1 MTIVAAFF
9 VPLCLHWKG
18 RHALCRLILQCFAQ
32 MRQTVNLN
40 AELREWLT
48 MRLSE
53 VLGDDP
59 ENINYLVL
67 NIHEA
72 KDDIFRLVY
81 DYQVRRN
88 WPHVAERTADAL
100 GIDRKTVYRKS

>member
-1 MTIVAAFF
+1 MRCTMRTTI
-9 VPLCLHWKG
+9 
-18 RHALCRLILQCFAQ
+18 
-32 MRQTVNLN
+32 NLN
-40 AELREWLT
+40 AELREWLG

-53 VLGDDP
+53 VLSNDS